1 MADEDKPKCPHCG
14 STGRQRQYNK
24 WHVREIYC
32 TSCWRCLNSRHV
44 RRQTRMAEVAFREG
58 KIDEFHEE
66 TYTPSPELLQ
76 ELEAMDQEEEFD
88 KPPSFTEE

>member
-1 MADEDKPKCPHCG
+1 
-14 STGRQRQYNK
+14 
-24 WHVREIYC
+24 
-32 TSCWRCLNSRHV
+32 
-44 RRQTRMAEVAFREG
+44 MAEVAFREG